1 MILLVDNYDSFTYN
15 LHHYLSPF
23 GEVIVRRN
31 DAVDLWEMAEEAHG
45 IVFSPGP
52 GRPEDAGEMKK
63 IIAHFTNLKP
73 LLGICLGHQAI
84 AQHYGGLITQA
95 NEIRHGKVS
104 TMICQKEDLL
114 LAGLPNEFDIM
125 RYHSLV
131 LRPDTLPDELN
142 ILGVAADDQEIMALK
157 HRNLPV
163 YGLQFHPESIG
174 TDYGLALL
182 KNFMTLIIKKEG
194 NSDERIDDQTI

>member
-31 DAVDLWEMAEEAHG
+31 DAEDLLEIAEQAAG

-52 GRPEDAGEMKK
+52 GRPEDAGDMKDL
-63 IIAHFTNLKP
+63 IARYAERKP

-95 NEIRHGKVS
+95 KEIRHGKVS
-104 TMICQKEDLL
+104 TMICQQTDTLL
-114 LAGLPNEFDIM
+114 KGLPQKFAIM
-125 RYHSLV
+125 RYHSLI
-131 LRPDTLPDELN
+131 LHPDTLPASLMV
-142 ILGVAADDQEIMALK
+142 IGVAADDQEIMALK
-157 HRNLPV
+157 HRDLPI

-174 TDYGLALL
+174 TEYGKDLL
-182 KNFMTLIIKKEG
+182 KNFMKLIIEKEG
-194 NSDERIDDQTI
+194 TSDGLINEII